1 MKYRI
6 FCLLLLV
13 YALILGGCSS
23 QENNSKDGDISENE
37 CANFEKEVEMLQQ
50 CTFVDVKCLYFYH
63 KFSVITAVKK
73 SE

>member
-23 QENNSKDGDISENE
+23 QENNSKDGDISESE

-50 CTFVDVKCLYFYH
+50 CTFVDVK
-63 KFSVITAVKK
+63 
-73 SE
+73 